1 MGEIKFGKELLG
13 GTTDVLEDGR
23 LIGRMSKV
31 QGQWGFYQGNPPG
44 QLASP
49 RYKADSPEELLAL
62 IRQVAV
68 RCSLMSE
75 IQPLGILRHCLSVE
89 VESVICLYLARSI
102 LAWWCRRVLQ
112 ADG

>member
-1 MGEIKFGKELLG
+1 MVAAGEGIALPALMRLLDRRSFLPMHWEGHMGEIKFGKELLG

-62 IRQVAV
+62 IRQGGTG
-68 RCSLMSE
+68 RGGL
-75 IQPLGILRHCLSVE
+75 LR
-89 VESVICLYLARSI
+89 
-102 LAWWCRRVLQ
+102 
-112 ADG
+112 